1 MRSFIEKLTS
11 CPLEDATAYL
21 KHVLGTAQTG
31 SWAWDLVTGEIFWS
45 EELNLLLGISPPVL
59 RPSSEE
65 CQERA
70 HPEDRGAV
78 LEQARTAIRERREI
92 NSEFRIVRPDGTV
105 RWVCSQGKTLCD
117 AAGEPLRIIGV
128 TFDITERRQ
137 AEEDLRRREEEM
149 RIVTDGV
156 PALISYIDAQETY
169 QFNNVKYEMW
179 FGHPRTSIRGKHVRE
194 VLGEAAYQEIL
205 PHIRSALAGQEVLFH
220 TCVEYKGAGPR
231 WVEARYVPRFDQEGR
246 VLGFFAMVTDVTEQK
261 QTEQLLQSQAKDLR
275 ETINDLRRLEA
286 DLRESE
292 ERLRLATEAAAIGV
306 WSWDIQTGEVYWTPE
321 CHKIMGVEDF
331 MGRLEDF
338 TRQVHPQDVDQVWS
352 AVQEA
357 IGQRK
362 PYWSE
367 FRIVQAD
374 GKIRWLL
381 NHGRVEHDETGRAS
395 RLLGIVADITQRKRA
410 EEALQEA
417 DRRKD
422 EFLAMLAHEL
432 RNPLA
437 PIHNAVQ
444 VMRQLDPQ
452 DARMDRMRDVIERQA
467 TQLTRLVDD
476 LLDLSRI
483 SQGKITLLQE
493 PLDLSVVIARA
504 VEMSRP
510 LVDAG
515 GHCLSVSLFSA
526 PVRIQGDIARLTQ
539 VVSNLLNNASRYT
552 PPGGNIRLETVRR
565 EDFVEI
571 HVQDDGIGIAPENLS
586 RVFDLFTQADQARD
600 HAQGGLGIGLTL
612 VKRIVELH
620 GGTVEA
626 FSAGVGRGS
635 DFSVRLPAL
644 VEAPAADTADL
655 TGNLPETFPVPY
667 RILVVD
673 DDRDTAESLALLLSL
688 GGLDVRTAY
697 DGTTALETAR
707 TFRPQVVLLD
717 LGLPQM
723 DGFEVASRLREQKE
737 HPMVF
742 FALTGYGQSADRR
755 RSRDAGFDHH
765 LVKPIEYDELKRLIH
780 SLELA

>member
-1 MRSFIEKLTS
+1 MRSFMEKLAS

-21 KHVLGTAQTG
+21 KHVLAAAQTG

-45 EELNLLLGISPPVL
+45 EELNLLFGISPPLL
-59 RPSSEE
+59 RPSHEE
-65 CQERA
+65 CQERI

-92 NSEFRIVRPDGTV
+92 NNELRVIRPDGTI
-105 RWVCSQGKTLCD
+105 RWVCSQGKTLYD

-128 TFDITERRQ
+128 TFDITERKQ
-137 AEEDLRRREEEM
+137 AEEELRQREEEM

-179 FGHPRTSIRGKHVRE
+179 FGHPRASITGKHVRE
-194 VLGEAAYQEIL
+194 VLGEAAYQEIR

-231 WVEARYVPRFDQEGR
+231 WVEARYVPRFDQEDR

-261 QTEQLLQSQAKDLR
+261 QVEQLLQSQAKDLR
-275 ETINDLRRLEA
+275 ETIDDLRRLEA

-306 WSWDIQTGEVYWTPE
+306 WSWNIQTGEVYWTPE

-331 MGRLEDF
+331 TGHLEDF
-338 TRQVHPQDVDQVWS
+338 TRQVHPQDLDQVWR

-357 IGQRK
+357 IEQRK

-374 GKIRWLL
+374 GKLRWLL
-381 NHGRVEHDETGRAS
+381 NHGRVEHDGTGQAS
-395 RLLGIVADITQRKRA
+395 RLLGIVADITRRKRA
-410 EEALQEA
+410 EEALQDA

-444 VMRQLDPQ
+444 VMRHLDPQ
-452 DARMDRMRDVIERQA
+452 DARMDRMRDVIERQTA
-467 TQLTRLVDD
+467 QLTRLVDD

-510 LVDAG
+510 LID
-515 GHCLSVSLFSA
+515 
-526 PVRIQGDIARLTQ
+526 T
-539 VVSNLLNNASRYT
+539 
-552 PPGGNIRLETVRR
+552 
-565 EDFVEI
+565 
-571 HVQDDGIGIAPENLS
+571 
-586 RVFDLFTQADQARD
+586 
-600 HAQGGLGIGLTL
+600 
-612 VKRIVELH
+612 
-620 GGTVEA
+620 
-626 FSAGVGRGS
+626 GVPS
-635 DFSVRLPAL
+635 
-644 VEAPAADTADL
+644 
-655 TGNLPETFPVPY
+655 
-667 RILVVD
+667 
-673 DDRDTAESLALLLSL
+673 
-688 GGLDVRTAY
+688 
-697 DGTTALETAR
+697 
-707 TFRPQVVLLD
+707 
-717 LGLPQM
+717 
-723 DGFEVASRLREQKE
+723 
-737 HPMVF
+737 
-742 FALTGYGQSADRR
+742 R
-755 RSRDAGFDHH
+755 RSGSRATWP
-765 LVKPIEYDELKRLIH
+765 V
-780 SLELA
+780 